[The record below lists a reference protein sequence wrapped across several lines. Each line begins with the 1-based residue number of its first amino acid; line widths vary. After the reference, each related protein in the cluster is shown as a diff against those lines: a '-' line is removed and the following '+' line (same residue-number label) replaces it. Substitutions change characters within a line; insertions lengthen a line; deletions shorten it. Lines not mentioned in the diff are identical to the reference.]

1 MRLFYI
7 AFESI
12 FDPVFDSQVTEFVK
26 ELNQGLSKENGGTR
40 LVVIGSLT
48 DIFKKAYWEK
58 RKKIKHI
65 LKGNCSFFFKIP
77 YSYQIPSLLWTSLF
91 INMIITLKVI
101 LFFLRLKRSETA
113 IFHCRTEI
121 TSFVLIRIRDLFYP
135 NIKVICDCRGV
146 GSEEIIY
153 KYPGDKGILLS
164 KKIKRVERYAHKRSD
179 HLFCVSNSFKA
190 YIKEKNKNTPD
201 IEVIPC
207 CINTKKFKFDE
218 KVRDKARKEMGIS
231 DRFVILYA
239 GSLNEWQLPEKM
251 IEIFNIFKRNISES
265 IFLLLTRDTGFAEKL
280 FLDSGMDKDSYIIRH
295 IPFDR
300 IGRYLVAGDV
310 GLLIREEND
319 VNRVAFPIKFT
330 EYVRSG
336 VPVLTSITSDIAD
349 FIEKYDA
356 GFMIRNYN
364 DISEIEKIVL
374 EIKADIHNIGNRQYK
389 NRISSI
395 VGEKMS
401 WDSNMQ
407 RVMDIYRKLDTKK
420 DKPGSLLH

>member
-1 MRLFYI
+1 MKLFYI

-26 ELNQGLSKENGGTR
+26 ELNQRLSKENEKTR

-48 DIFKKAYWEK
+48 DIFKKDYWKK
-58 RKKIKHI
+58 RKKIKQA

-77 YSYQIPSLLWTSLF
+77 YSYQIPSLFGTSLF
-91 INMIITLKVI
+91 INMVITFKVI
-101 LFFLRLKRSETA
+101 LFFLRLRRSETA
-113 IFHCRTEI
+113 VLHCRTEI
-121 TSFVLIRIRDLFYP
+121 TSSVLIKIRDLFYP

-153 KYPGDKGILLS
+153 KYPGGKGILLS
-164 KKIKRVERYAHKRSD
+164 KKIERVERSAHRKSD

-190 YIKEKNKNTPD
+190 YIREKNETTPD
-201 IEVIPC
+201 IEVVPC
-207 CINTKKFKFDE
+207 CINAEKFKFDE
-218 KVRDKARKEMGIS
+218 EARDKIRKEMGIS

-265 IFLLLTRDTGFAEKL
+265 IFLMLTKDTEFAEDL
-280 FLDSGMDKDSYIIRH
+280 FLDSGMDKNSYIIRH
-295 IPFDR
+295 IPFDL
-300 IGRYLVAGDV
+300 IGKYLVAGDV

-330 EYVRSG
+330 EYIRSG
-336 VPVLTSITSDIAD
+336 VPVMTSITSDIAD

-356 GFMIRNYN
+356 GFRIRDHN

-374 EIKADIHNIGNRQYK
+374 DIRADAHNTGSRQYK
-389 NRISSI
+389 DRISSI
-395 VGEKMS
+395 IGEKMS
-401 WDSNMQ
+401 WDSRMPA
-407 RVMDIYRKLDTKK
+407 VMDIYRKLGTKK
-420 DKPGSLLH
+420 ERSGSLSG